1 MAQQMIWDST
11 TCGIYARVDADNPL
25 KVTTFYN
32 QTNAIK
38 TTIPLGSG
46 KYYFE
51 YKVDYL
57 QSGLYGVCNESFNT
71 AKDGVTNT
79 NHISLFENGNIY
91 PSLKPS
97 GCGTVIGSGIVG
109 VKIDTINK
117 IISFAVN
124 NKWGT
129 EFAITGEKFYPVL
142 MNYGVGQNS
151 VTTANFGATPF
162 TYDVP
167 EGFIGADNGGGS
179 ITGSL
184 LLKANDKYY
193 SIKEDYYDTATQQ
206 YKELTITD
214 LATDIET
221 YGFNNIEDLMTEV
234 TIGSKTFKPIDKF
247 DKFSI
252 VSIEEKNIEVQGLK
266 DDKELIISNQ
276 NLSTVIASAIHNFV
290 LDATKMSNGDIKF
303 VISDDNG
310 LTWKT
315 WNGTSW
321 DTLTHTCPLTD
332 DNKVKQYSQLSDSE
346 KNKWNQLK
354 EEIWTSGIET
364 DTADIDY
371 DLLDKNV
378 RFAFV
383 LYRPSYADKITL
395 KNLSIVCDK
404 IGNWHKLSES
414 DIDIAINVNSCSVTA
429 KQNNLTNVKVNILI

>member
-1 MAQQMIWDST
+1 MGD
-11 TCGIYARVDADNPL
+11 VDFKCLTFKPAPAYSGYSKLTLSYTNDTQTVNYYNCLFL
-25 KVTTFYN
+25 KTATAPTMGYVCVDTRGTTFKNKNFYN
-32 QTNAIK
+32 CSFDGSVSINALCGKVFAKNCAIYNSTAGETNEEDNLTSA
-38 TTIPLGSG
+38 TFDT
-46 KYYFE
+46 E
-51 YKVDYL
+51 YNITNGDN
-57 QSGLYGVCNESFNT
+57 SLYGV
-71 AKDGVTNT
+71 
-79 NHISLFENGNIY
+79 Y
-91 PSLKPS
+91 S
-97 GCGTVIGSGIVG
+97 GEYSWSGGGIV
-109 VKIDTINK
+109 
-117 IISFAVN
+117 
-124 NKWGT
+124 
-129 EFAITGEKFYPVL
+129 
-142 MNYGVGQNS
+142 
-151 VTTANFGATPF
+151 
-162 TYDVP
+162 
-167 EGFIGADNGGGS
+167 AD
-179 ITGSL
+179 SL

-193 SIKEDYYDTATQQ
+193 SIKENYYDTATQQ

-234 TIGSKTFKPIDKF
+234 TIGSETFKPIDKF

-252 VSIEEKNIEVQGLK
+252 VSIEKKNIEVQGLK

-290 LDATKMSNGDIKF
+290 LDVTKMSNGNIKF

-332 DNKVKQYSQLSDSE
+332 DNKVKQYSKLSDSE

-404 IGNWHKLSES
+404 IGNWHKLSEL

-429 KQNNLTNVKVNILI
+429 KQSNLTNVKVNILI

>member
-1 MAQQMIWDST
+1 MEI
-11 TCGIYARVDADNPL
+11 GI
-25 KVTTFYN
+25 T
-32 QTNAIK
+32 QIK
-38 TTIPLGSG
+38 YRSIVLG
-46 KYYFE
+46 
-51 YKVDYL
+51 
-57 QSGLYGVCNESFNT
+57 T
-71 AKDGVTNT
+71 
-79 NHISLFENGNIY
+79 IY
-91 PSLKPS
+91 PRMVSS
-97 GCGTVIGSGIVG
+97 SVGGVNVGDVIGL
-109 VKIDTINK
+109 KIDTQTRLL
-117 IISFAVN
+117 SFAVN
-124 NKWGT
+124 NNWT
-129 EFAITGEKFYPVL
+129 QDFAIPTGTTFYPL
-142 MNYGVGQNS
+142 AMNGS
-151 VTTANFGATPF
+151 SSSTSTILANFGATPF

-167 EGFIGADNGGGS
+167 EGFTGADNGGAS

-193 SIKEDYYDTATQQ
+193 SIKENYYDTATQQ

-234 TIGSKTFKPIDKF
+234 TIGSETFKPIDKF
-247 DKFSI
+247 DKFST

-290 LDATKMSNGDIKF
+290 LDVTKMSNGNIKF

-310 LTWKT
+310 LIWKT
-315 WNGTSW
+315 WNGTGW

-354 EEIWTSGIET
+354 EEIWTSGIAT
-364 DTADIDY
+364 DTDDIDY